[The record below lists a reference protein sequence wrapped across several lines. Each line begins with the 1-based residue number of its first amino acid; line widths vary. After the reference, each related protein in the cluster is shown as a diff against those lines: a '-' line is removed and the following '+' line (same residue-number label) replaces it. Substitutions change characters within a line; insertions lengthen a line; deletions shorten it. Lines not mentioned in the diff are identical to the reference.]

1 MGDIKDKIF
10 IATFS
15 AAAPKTAKE
24 FGVGL
29 ELNDLC
35 ISSNLEP
42 ERREIVVK
50 RMYAELAA
58 AGREGKR
65 TIMHGPFTEL
75 TPDSIDP
82 RAKALMLDRYR
93 QTVDICVDMGIN
105 DLVLH
110 SGYIPLLYHKKWHVS
125 QSVDF
130 WKSFA
135 RELPD
140 GMTVMIENV
149 FDDEPETLRGIIE
162 AVDEPNIKACL
173 DIGHANAM
181 TSGKYSIVE
190 WVRVLTPVLRHFH
203 VHNNDGSEDMH
214 DDVFNGTV
222 DFDSIMR
229 MFTDELPDD
238 ITMTIES
245 RRSRPSMEYMGK
257 FF

>member
-1 MGDIKDKIF
+1 
-10 IATFS
+10 
-15 AAAPKTAKE
+15 
-24 FGVGL
+24 
-29 ELNDLC
+29 
-35 ISSNLEP
+35 
-42 ERREIVVK
+42 
-50 RMYAELAA
+50 
-58 AGREGKR
+58 
-65 TIMHGPFTEL
+65 
-75 TPDSIDP
+75 
-82 RAKALMLDRYR
+82 
-93 QTVDICVDMGIN
+93 
-105 DLVLH
+105 
-110 SGYIPLLYHKKWHVS
+110 
-125 QSVDF
+125 
-130 WKSFA
+130 
-135 RELPD
+135 
-140 GMTVMIENV
+140 MIENV